1 MPIQQG
7 GTFTPSN
14 RIVSAGV
21 FTRENDQSF
30 LAQGVESIGGAIVG
44 PFSKGPGFTP
54 TLIRSQGDLEALF
67 GAPDGKLYTPF
78 TAQEYLKEQ
87 GVVTVVRVGGLAGY
101 NQKNPI
107 VLSAIPG
114 QYDRF
119 TESGSI
125 SGSVVN
131 ASFTSG
137 SNVLVG
143 SLIGTFYS
151 GIYSGSQVQVG
162 TISSSLTGVQFSSSV
177 FVSGTLNSAIVL
189 NPQIGHIGTLTVS
202 GKVTTENLCGNVV
215 YYVSGSVTGDY
226 GSFDIDSWV
235 PEGLPTLDAC
245 GNIVS
250 GSGRNEVVLAV
261 LANTAFD
268 TGQNLY
274 GFSGSTLVPSTTSS
288 ITSNYS
294 INLVESHLDS
304 ETNEVVSSSYG
315 SYSFSIDPE
324 SPSYL
329 KNVFGVD
336 PSAGFV
342 PVSSTTKKQVAYV
355 YKNFEYITKEILSEM
370 VNDGSWKIELTTGGT
385 TTTDFEDGITPD
397 IGDSTFDL
405 TNAYT
410 PWINSQIVS
419 RDGGIDTKYNLFK
432 VHTLSDG
439 TPSNTEYKIEIS
451 NVKLAGTVPGSEYGS
466 FTLSVRQYSDT
477 DVKPVYVE
485 SFANLNLNPDSADF
499 IARRIGDRYTYID
512 HNGKIL
518 EFGDYTNQS
527 KTIRVEMT
535 TVPYPVSSVPFGF
548 DPYASPIGGD
558 FSTLSKLTKMTY
570 TNASTY
576 SSQPGKYASGVVFQP
591 APGTADAELS
601 SLYPQ
606 GSAKGSELDNKQFFA
621 PIPRYASSAC
631 NDFFDLENNAGLS
644 PVYSPA
650 TEQTSV
656 KKRKF
661 VLGFQGGFDGQSP
674 SVPVLIG
681 NDIISTNQQG
691 LNCSTNTSLGSYA
704 YSQALA
710 ALSNADEF
718 DINLIALPG
727 INYAYNPYIVT
738 KTVELCEERGD
749 VFYIMDVSQNLP
761 AGQASIDTVSRLA
774 EQFDTNYAAT
784 YYPWIKIVD
793 TNTNKI
799 IPVPPSVV
807 LPSVYAS
814 NDRVGAEW
822 FAPAGLNRGG
832 IPTAVQVADRLTHAN
847 RDDLYQSRVNPI
859 AAFAGQ
865 GINVWGQKTLQV
877 KPSALDRINVRRL
890 LISLKKFIASS
901 SKYLV
906 FEQNTA
912 VTRNKFLNLVNP
924 YLQSVQQ
931 RSGLYAFRVVMD
943 DTNNTADLV
952 DRNILY
958 GQIYIQPTKTSEF
971 VIIDFNVMPTGA
983 SFSNG

>member
-14 RIVSAGV
+14 RIVSPGV

-30 LAQGVESIGGAIVG
+30 LSQGVENIGGAIVG

-54 TLIRSQGDLEALF
+54 TVVRSQGDLEALF
-67 GAPDGKLYTPF
+67 GAPDGKYYTPF

-101 NQKNPI
+101 NQKNPVVI
-107 VLSAIPG
+107 SAIPG
-114 QYDRF
+114 QYERF
-119 TESGSI
+119 AESGSF
-125 SGSVVN
+125 SGSAVN
-131 ASFTSG
+131 ATFTSG
-137 SNVLVG
+137 SNVLFG
-143 SLIGTFYS
+143 TLIGTFGS
-151 GIYSGSQVQVG
+151 GIYSGSQVQLG
-162 TISSSLTGVQFSSSV
+162 TISSSVVSASFSGST
-177 FVSGTLNSAIVL
+177 FVSGNLSSAVIVS
-189 NPQIGHIGTLTVS
+189 PQIGHIGSITIT
-202 GKVTTENLCGNVV
+202 GTVTTENLCGNVV
-215 YYVSGSVTGDY
+215 YYVNGVVNGDY
-226 GSFDIDSWV
+226 GNFDISSWI
-235 PEGLPTLDAC
+235 PEGLPTIDQC
-245 GNIVS
+245 GEIVS
-250 GSGRNEVVLAV
+250 GSGRNEVVLSV
-261 LANTAFD
+261 LTNTAFD

-274 GFSGSTLVPSTTSS
+274 GFSGSILNPSTTSS

-294 INLVESHLDS
+294 IELIDTHLDS
-304 ETNEVVSSSYG
+304 ETNQLVSASYG

-329 KNVFGVD
+329 KNVFGTD

-342 PVSSTTKKQVAYV
+342 PVSSTTKKQVAYL
-355 YKNFEYITKEILSEM
+355 YKNFEFKTKEILNEM
-370 VNDGSWKIELTTGGT
+370 IESGSWKIQLTTGGT
-385 TTTDFEDGITPD
+385 ITTDFEDGITPD

-451 NVKLAGTVPGSEYGS
+451 NVKLAGTIPGSEYGS

-477 DVKPVYVE
+477 DVKPVFVE

-499 IARRIGDRYTYID
+499 VSRRIGDRYTYID
-512 HNGKIL
+512 NNGKIL
-518 EFGDYTNQS
+518 EFGDYVNQS
-527 KTIRVEMT
+527 RTIRIEVT
-535 TVPYPVSSVPFGF
+535 TVPYPVTSVPYGF
-548 DPYASPIGGD
+548 DAYASPIGGD
-558 FSTLSKLTKMTY
+558 YSTLSKLTKMTFSR
-570 TNASTY
+570 ASIY
-576 SSQPGKYASGVVFQP
+576 SLQPGKYASGVVFQP
-591 APGTADAELS
+591 APGTADAELV

-606 GSAKGSELDNKQFFA
+606 GSAKGSEVDNKQFFA

-631 NDFFDLENNAGLS
+631 NDAFDLENDVGLS
-644 PVYSPA
+644 PVYVPT
-650 TEQTSV
+650 TEQTTV

-674 SVPVLIG
+674 SIPVLIG
-681 NDIISTNQQG
+681 NDIIATNQQG
-691 LNCSTNTSLGSYA
+691 LNCSTNTSIGSYA

-727 INYAYNPYIVT
+727 VNYAYNPYLVT
-738 KTVELCEERGD
+738 RTVELCETRGD
-749 VFYIMDVSQNLP
+749 VFYIMDVAQNLP
-761 AGQASIDTVSRLA
+761 AGQASIDTVSRYA

-832 IPTAVQVADRLTHAN
+832 IPTAVQVVDRLTHAD
-847 RDDLYQSRVNPI
+847 RDTLYLSRVNPI
-859 AAFAGQ
+859 AAFPGQ

-877 KPSALDRINVRRL
+877 LPSALDRINVRRL
-890 LISLKKFIASS
+890 LISLKKYIASS

-906 FEQNTA
+906 FEQNTS

-931 RSGLYAFRVVMD
+931 RSGLYAFKVVMD
-943 DTNNTADLV
+943 DSNNTPDLV
-952 DRNILY
+952 DRNIIY

>member
-14 RIVSAGV
+14 RIVSPGV
-21 FTRENDQSF
+21 FTRELDQSF
-30 LAQGVESIGGAIVG
+30 LAQGVEAIGGAIVG
-44 PFSKGPGFTP
+44 PFAKGPGFTP
-54 TLIRSQGDLEALF
+54 TTVRTQGDLEAIF
-67 GAPDGKLYTPF
+67 GAPDGTLYAPF
-78 TAQEYLKEQ
+78 TAQQYLKEQ

-101 NQKNPI
+101 QQKDPVI
-107 VLSAIPG
+107 ISAIPG

-125 SGSVVN
+125 SGSVVS
-131 ASFTSG
+131 ATFTSG
-137 SNVLVG
+137 SNVLFG
-143 SLIGTFYS
+143 SLIGTFYT
-151 GIYSGSQVQVG
+151 GLYSGSQVQVG
-162 TISSSLTGVQFSSSV
+162 TISSSLTGVQMSAST
-177 FVSGTLNSAIVL
+177 FVSGTLTSAIVIE
-189 NPQIGHIGTLTVS
+189 PQIGHIGSITVS
-202 GKVTTENLCGNVV
+202 GKVTSQNLCGNVV
-215 YYVSGSVTGDY
+215 YYISGSVTGDY
-226 GSFDIDSWV
+226 GSFDLSSWT
-235 PEGLPTLDAC
+235 PAGLPTLDAC
-245 GNIVS
+245 GEIVS
-250 GSGRNEVVLAV
+250 GSGQNEVVLAV

-274 GFSGSTLVPSTTSS
+274 GFSGSVLTPSTTASL
-288 ITSNYS
+288 TANYS
-294 INLVESHLDS
+294 VELKESHLDTES
-304 ETNEVVSSSYG
+304 NTVVSSSYG
-315 SYSFSIDPE
+315 SYTFSIDPQ
-324 SPSYL
+324 SPAYL
-329 KNVFGVD
+329 KNVFGTNPD
-336 PSAGFV
+336 AGFV
-342 PVSSTTKKQVAYV
+342 PVSATTKKQVAYV
-355 YKNFEYITKEILSEM
+355 YKNFEYKTSEVLEEM
-370 VNDGSWKIELTTGGT
+370 IASGSWKIQISTGGT

-419 RDGGIDTKYNLFK
+419 RDGGIETKYNLFK

-439 TPSNTEYKIEIS
+439 TSANTEYKIEIS
-451 NVKLAGTVPGSEYGS
+451 NVKLAGTVPGSKYGT
-466 FTLSVRQYSDT
+466 FTLNVRQYSDN

-485 SFANLNLNPDSADF
+485 SFTNLNLNPDSADF
-499 IARRIGDRYTYID
+499 VARRIGDRYTYID

-518 EFGDYTNQS
+518 EFGDYINQS
-527 KTIRVEMT
+527 RTIRIEMT
-535 TVPYPVSSVPFGF
+535 TVPYPENSVPYGF
-548 DPYASPIGGD
+548 DAYASPIGGD
-558 FSTLSKLTKMTY
+558 YSTLSKITKMTY

-576 SSQPGKYASGVVFQP
+576 SLQPGKYASGVVFQP
-591 APGTADAELS
+591 APGTADAELV

-631 NDFFDLENNAGLS
+631 NDAFDLENDAGLV
-644 PVYSPA
+644 PTFAPT
-650 TEQTSV
+650 TEQTNV

-691 LNCSTNTSLGSYA
+691 LDCSTNTSLGSYA
-704 YSQALA
+704 YSQALN

-718 DINLIALPG
+718 DINLIVLPG
-727 INYAYNPYIVT
+727 VNYSYNPYLVT
-738 KTVELCEERGD
+738 RTIELCETRGD
-749 VFYIMDVSQNLP
+749 VFYIMDLAQNLP
-761 AGQASIDTVSRLA
+761 AGAASIDSVVLKA
-774 EQFDTNYAAT
+774 EQFDTNYAAA
-784 YYPWIKIVD
+784 YYPWVKITD

-807 LPSVYAS
+807 LPAVYAS
-814 NDRVGAEW
+814 SDRVGAEW

-832 IPTAVQVADRLTHAN
+832 IPTAVQVVDRLTHAD
-847 RDDLYQSRVNPI
+847 RDTLYVGRVNPI
-859 AAFAGQ
+859 AAFPGQ

-877 KPSALDRINVRRL
+877 QPSALDRINVRRL

-901 SKYLV
+901 SKYLT
-906 FEQNTA
+906 FEQNTS

-931 RSGLYAFRVVMD
+931 RSGLYAFKVVMD
-943 DTNNTADLV
+943 DSNNTADLV

-958 GQIYIQPTKTSEF
+958 GQIYIQPTKTAEF

-983 SFSNG
+983 SFTNG